1 VGQLREIFKVING
14 EAQLAKAASI
24 PSGAYW
30 ITVRPNNPGTDG
42 HAVLIKPSSDGA
54 FRVVGGAGGKP
65 NYLQLTG
72 VRGEEDYAQREG
84 AEARQEKK
92 QGQRKRDRESGFS
105 QSEAAAV
112 QQLRPTAQQASND
125 FIKHVAGPWIG
136 SPARWTSSYP
146 FGQGRGRLLIR
157 QVLPAEPFCRSS
169 STAATHA
176 AATPD
181 GREQAGGERRC
192 PAGGEA
198 VHAAAL

>member
-1 VGQLREIFKVING
+1 
-14 EAQLAKAASI
+14 
-24 PSGAYW
+24 
-30 ITVRPNNPGTDG
+30 
-42 HAVLIKPSSDGA
+42 VLIKPSSDGA

-105 QSEAAAV
+105 QSEAAAL

-136 SPARWTSSYP
+136 SPASSLSDSHPLADTAHYP
-146 FGQGRGRLLIR
+146 HGNL
-157 QVLPAEPFCRSS
+157 RSVQ
-169 STAATHA
+169 
-176 AATPD
+176 P
-181 GREQAGGERRC
+181 
-192 PAGGEA
+192 
-198 VHAAAL
+198 